1 MKKDRK
7 SNRNI
12 HLYGEIND
20 DTIQK
25 IVYNIDTLYEE
36 DPIKNINMYISSG
49 GGRVSASFAFYDY
62 IKSMSK
68 IKLHT
73 FALGGVNSM
82 AIIIFLAGIK
92 RAAGPN
98 ASFFFHELGRTFKET
113 SLSCSD
119 LKVHSNEL
127 ITSQEKYIDIV
138 KENTNL
144 EIDTITDILKNET
157 TVEPEEA
164 LEMGILHKIL

>member
-36 DPIKNINMYISSG
+36 DPIKTIHMYISSG
-49 GGRVSASFAFYDY
+49 GGRVSAGFAFYDY

-68 IKLHT
+68 VKLHT
-73 FALGGVNSM
+73 FALGGVGSM
-82 AIIIFLAGIK
+82 AIIIFLTGVK
-92 RAAGPN
+92 RTAGPN
-98 ASFFFHELGRTFKET
+98 ASFFFHELGRNFKEA

-119 LKVHSNEL
+119 LKTHSNEL
-127 ITSQEKYIDIV
+127 IMSQKKYIDIIN
-138 KENTNL
+138 KNTNM
-144 EIDTITDILKNET
+144 EIEAITDLLKNEV

-164 LEMGILHKIL
+164 LKLGILHKIL